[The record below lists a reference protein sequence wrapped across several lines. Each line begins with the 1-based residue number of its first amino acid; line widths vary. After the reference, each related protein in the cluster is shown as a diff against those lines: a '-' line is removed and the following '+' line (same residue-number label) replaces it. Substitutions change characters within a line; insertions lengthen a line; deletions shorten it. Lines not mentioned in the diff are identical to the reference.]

1 MRQSFFALATF
12 ALLLGAC
19 GEQPKTSTPATPPT
33 TVKASVGSPTTAS
46 GKARIAL
53 LLPLSGQAAAV
64 GQSMQ
69 QAAEMALFD
78 TGAKELAL
86 ASYDSGE
93 KPESAAEAYRK
104 ARTDGV
110 AVVLGPLFGASAR
123 ALAPLVAQGGANVV
137 SFSNDEQD
145 ATRGV
150 FIMGIAAP
158 PQVRRVVDYSADQ
171 GIRRFAVLAP
181 QTSYGEQMART
192 LESQVTVRGGR
203 VVASELYDPNTAD
216 LGSPARRLA
225 GAAKGEDRLAIL
237 VPVAPPR
244 LSALMSALAAA
255 GIDSKSAQFLGTGVW
270 DVPNIGNDPAAR
282 GGWYAAP
289 DPAKRAD
296 FERRF
301 LATYGRPPNR
311 LATLAYDG
319 VALAANLARVK
330 SGGDF
335 SVEAI
340 TNPNGWS
347 GIDGIFR
354 FLPDGRSER
363 ALAVI
368 EVQSNRG
375 VVISPAPTT
384 FARPAL

>member
-1 MRQSFFALATF
+1 MRLSFFALATF
-12 ALLLGAC
+12 ALLSGAC

-93 KPESAAEAYRK
+93 TPDSAAEAYRK

-110 AVVLGPLFGASAR
+110 ALVLGPLFGASAR

-137 SFSNDEQD
+137 SFSNDEQA

-192 LESQVTVRGGR
+192 LEGQVTVRGGR

-225 GAAKGEDRLAIL
+225 GAARGEDRLGVL

-244 LSALMSALAAA
+244 LPSLLSALAAA
-255 GIDSKSAQFLGTGVW
+255 GIDNKSTQFLGTGVW
-270 DVPNIGNDPAAR
+270 DVPNIGADPAAR

-289 DPAKRAD
+289 DPARRAD

-319 VALAANLARVK
+319 VALAANLARAK

-347 GIDGIFR
+347 GVDGIFR

-375 VVISPAPTT
+375 VVVSPAPTT
-384 FARPAL
+384 FARPTF